1 MIRQKDGAYNY
12 IDESSDSSTKY
23 HLGILYSGKEVV
35 LWLRFSF
42 LLTAAGAAAA
52 GIILV
57 SKVDPEDAKDT
68 LVSISDAV
76 VKNLTRLSDGSEC

>member
-1 MIRQKDGAYNY
+1 MVTFQ
-12 IDESSDSSTKY
+12 
-23 HLGILYSGKEVV
+23 
-35 LWLRFSF
+35 FSF
-42 LLTAAGAAAA
+42 DCWKVVAAAGAAAA